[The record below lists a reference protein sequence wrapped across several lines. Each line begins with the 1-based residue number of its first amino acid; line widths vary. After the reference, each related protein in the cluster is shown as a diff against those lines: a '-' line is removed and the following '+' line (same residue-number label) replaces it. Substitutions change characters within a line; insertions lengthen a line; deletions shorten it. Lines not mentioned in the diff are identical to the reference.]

1 MLNQRKNV
9 NNKSESTSKNRIY
22 QNKNINLLIIINYNN
37 Y

>member
-9 NNKSESTSKNRIY
+9 NNKSESSSKNRIS
-22 QNKNINLLIIINYNN
+22 QNKYINLFIIINYNN